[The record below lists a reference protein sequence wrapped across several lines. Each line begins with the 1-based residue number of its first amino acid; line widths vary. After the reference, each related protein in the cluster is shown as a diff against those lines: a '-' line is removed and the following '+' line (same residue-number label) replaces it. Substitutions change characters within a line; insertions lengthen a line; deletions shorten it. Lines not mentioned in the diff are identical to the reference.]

1 MATTKDAKKK
11 ECHGHNSQYY
21 RWMINKQKLNSYVKR
36 KANSEMKKTKG
47 INRENRYH
55 MVSRDAGVKREKK
68 EE

>member
-1 MATTKDAKKK
+1 
-11 ECHGHNSQYY
+11 
-21 RWMINKQKLNSYVKR
+21 MINKQKLNSYVKR